1 MTLALLIAR
10 LLLAAT
16 FVVAGLAKLTGL
28 TGSWQALQA
37 FGGGCSS
44 RNSLRTTLFIKQ
56 T

>member
-1 MTLALLIAR
+1 MTLALLVAR

-16 FVVAGLAKLTGL
+16 FIGLTKLTDL
-28 TGSWQALQA
+28 TGSRQALQA